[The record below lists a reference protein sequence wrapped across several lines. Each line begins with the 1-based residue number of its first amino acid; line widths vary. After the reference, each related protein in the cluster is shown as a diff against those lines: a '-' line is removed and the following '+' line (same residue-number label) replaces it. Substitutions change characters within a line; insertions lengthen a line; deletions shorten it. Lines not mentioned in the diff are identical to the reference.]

1 MDTKGASK
9 MKVIY
14 NTRFSCIVLSDHSI
28 DCDGD
33 ELYIAELHSCGDWV
47 LTMNCNVPL
56 NIATKIFQ
64 RWHQIDQSAEPEF
77 IARALNDALNDG
89 PFIYI
94 GTSKWHLY
102 SEGVFECEFLRE
114 LICDEVGPL
123 KSLDYF
129 DSLTVKHNIAADQLE
144 YFVDDRFKGWLPIVR
159 KEIAS

>member
-1 MDTKGASK
+1 

-14 NTRFSCIVLSDHSI
+14 DKKAQRIDLISDTLKFCVAFI
-28 DCDGD
+28 TND
-33 ELYIAELHSCGDWV
+33 ELVFDCATIKLD
-47 LTMNCNVPL
+47 
-56 NIATKIFQ
+56 IATKLIQ
-64 RWHQIDQSAEPEF
+64 RWHQIERDEPEF

-102 SEGVFECEFLRE
+102 AEGVFDCEFLRE

>member
-1 MDTKGASK
+1 

-14 NTRFSCIVLSDHSI
+14 DKKAQRIDLISDTLKFCVAFI
-28 DCDGD
+28 TND
-33 ELYIAELHSCGDWV
+33 ELVFDCATIKLD
-47 LTMNCNVPL
+47 
-56 NIATKIFQ
+56 IATKLFQ
-64 RWHQIDQSAEPEF
+64 RWHQIERDEPEF

-102 SEGVFECEFLRE
+102 AEGVFDCEFLRE

-129 DSLTVKHNIAADQLE
+129 DSLTVKHNIDADQLE
-144 YFVDDRFKGWLPIVR
+144 NFVDDRFKGWLPFVR
-159 KEIAS
+159 EEITS

>member
-1 MDTKGASK
+1 

-14 NTRFSCIVLSDHSI
+14 DKKAQRIDLISDTLKFCVAFI
-28 DCDGD
+28 TND
-33 ELYIAELHSCGDWV
+33 ELVFDCATIKLD
-47 LTMNCNVPL
+47 
-56 NIATKIFQ
+56 IATNLFQ
-64 RWHQIDQSAEPEF
+64 RWHQIERDEPEF

-102 SEGVFECEFLRE
+102 SEGVFDCEFLRE
-114 LICDEVGPL
+114 LVYDEVGPL
-123 KSLDYF
+123 KNLDYF

-144 YFVDDRFKGWLPIVR
+144 YFVDDRFKGWSPIVR

>member
-1 MDTKGASK
+1 

-14 NTRFSCIVLSDHSI
+14 DKKAQRIDLISDTLKFCVAFI
-28 DCDGD
+28 TND
-33 ELYIAELHSCGDWV
+33 ELVFDIERDI
-47 LTMNCNVPL
+47 PL
-56 NIATKIFQ
+56 DIATKLFQ
-64 RWHQIDQSAEPEF
+64 RWHQIDQGAEPEF

-129 DSLTVKHNIAADQLE
+129 DSLTVEHNIAADQLE

-159 KEIAS
+159 KEITS

>member
-1 MDTKGASK
+1 

-14 NTRFSCIVLSDHSI
+14 DKKAQRIDLISDTLKFCVAFI
-28 DCDGD
+28 TND
-33 ELYIAELHSCGDWV
+33 ELVFDCATIKLD
-47 LTMNCNVPL
+47 
-56 NIATKIFQ
+56 IATKLFQ
-64 RWHQIDQSAEPEF
+64 RWHQIERDEPEF

-102 SEGVFECEFLRE
+102 AEGVFDCEFLRE

-129 DSLTVKHNIAADQLE
+129 DSLTVKHNIDADQLE

-159 KEIAS
+159 EEITS